1 MGCCFSEEEEP
12 DYGPVNP
19 NERTP
24 LIDPSVSNQ
33 QAINQ
38 DRSNSTYQQ
47 PPKGDEQSALNRIL
61 HKNAREVI
69 DVTADSQILQQ
80 SEYHDRQRQYSNR
93 LNMVIT
99 NSGRQQ
105 AYHVNL
111 PPGVTSAH
119 TVLSAPPVSSADILL
134 IINATEKAAK
144 CIKDIKV
151 QHKEDLVAS
160 FGVP

>member
-24 LIDPSVSNQ
+24 LINPPSNNQ
-33 QAINQ
+33 QTSNHE
-38 DRSNSTYQQ
+38 RTNSTNQSQQ
-47 PPKGDEQSALNRIL
+47 KGDEQSALTRIL
-61 HKNAREVI
+61 HRNAREVI
-69 DVTADSQILQQ
+69 DVTADSQTLQQ

-93 LNMVIT
+93 LNMVIAD
-99 NSGRQQ
+99 SGRQPN
-105 AYHVNL
+105 YNKPL
-111 PPGVTSAH
+111 PQGVTSAH
-119 TVLSAPPVSSADILL
+119 TVLSAPPVSAADVQL
-134 IINATEKAAK
+134 ITNATDKASK
-144 CIKDIKV
+144 FIKDIKV